1 MKDDASYRTLHYDAS
16 RAAAWSKWF
25 HIMEAGAQPLNDRMI
40 TLAGVRE
47 GSAVLDIATGLGEPA
62 LTAARLA
69 GPSGHV
75 LATDLSEEMLAFA
88 RERAAAAAL
97 SNVAFRAMD
106 ANRLDVADASFDAVL
121 CRWGLMFVERLDDAL
136 AAVRRALKP
145 NGRLAAAVW
154 GNPEDAPS
162 ISLANRVVLQTLGL
176 PPPDEGPM
184 TPFALRDT
192 DALMQRVR
200 KAGFGDVR
208 GEWVDV
214 DYVFPTPAVFVEY
227 RRDRAAEIAK
237 RIAHVPDAGREAAW
251 AAVAEA
257 AKAYIA
263 PDGAVRMRN
272 RAFCLVAGR

>member
-1 MKDDASYRTLHYDAS
+1 MKDESYRTLHYDAS

-25 HIMEAGAQPLNDRMI
+25 HIMETGAQPLSDRMVA
-40 TLAGVRE
+40 LAGVRA
-47 GSAVLDIATGLGEPA
+47 GSVALDIATGLGEPA
-62 LTAARLA
+62 LTAARLT

-88 RERAAAAAL
+88 RERARAAGL
-97 SNVAFRAMD
+97 SHVAFRQMD
-106 ANRLDVADASFDAVL
+106 ANRPDVADASFDAVL

-136 AAVRRALKP
+136 AAIRRCLKP
-145 NGRLAAAVW
+145 DGRFAAAVW

-162 ISLANRVVLQTLGL
+162 ISLANRVVLEALGL

-192 DALMQRVR
+192 DALLRRVR
-200 KAGFGDVR
+200 NAGFGDVR

-214 DYVFPTPAVFVEY
+214 DYVFPTPETFAAF
-227 RRDRAAEIAK
+227 RRDRAAEIAS
-237 RIAHVPDAGREAAW
+237 RIAHVPETGREAAW

-257 AKAYIA
+257 AKEFVG

-272 RAFCLVAGR
+272 RAYCLVAQR